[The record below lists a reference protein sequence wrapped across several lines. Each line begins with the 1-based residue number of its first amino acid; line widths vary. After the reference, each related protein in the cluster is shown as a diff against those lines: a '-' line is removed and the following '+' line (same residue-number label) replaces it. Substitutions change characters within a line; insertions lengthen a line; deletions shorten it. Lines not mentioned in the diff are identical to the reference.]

1 MNRKYRNYMPFRF
14 VFNILLI
21 LLEIVLVMALVIFVT
36 IQSRYSLIA
45 EVVTQLAVA
54 IVIIASHD
62 NPDYKVPWLFFVLIL
77 PVVGFMC
84 YFMFYSRKLSAGQ
97 RRRLRDWMNINNILA
112 DSPDASNLAEEN
124 AQAYSQATLL
134 KELSQTH
141 IYTDTTV
148 KFFSLGDKVFPY
160 LLDDLRNAEK
170 FVFVESFIIQE
181 GLFWNSVLR
190 ILRQKVAEGVEV
202 RVMYDDIG
210 CMRTLP
216 GNYFKTLNKMGIK
229 CVTFSR
235 LRAQANNKFNN
246 RNHRKII
253 IIDGRV
259 AYTGGFNLADEY
271 INERERFGHW
281 KDVGIRLDGNAVNE
295 LTKLFLADFG
305 SNTSRGED
313 IRRYYRQTA
322 LSSQCGYVVPFGDGP
337 KPLYDRQVAKLAIIN
352 LLGQAKRYVYMT
364 SPYLIVD
371 SELESAIEN
380 AALRGVDVR
389 LITPHIPDKKL
400 VFSMTR
406 SYYPKLVKAGVKI
419 FEYTPGFI
427 HSKMYLADGD
437 TAIVGTVNLDYR
449 SLVHHFE
456 NGVWMY
462 RVPAIADMERD
473 FFETQ
478 NKSTPVDERM
488 LREHLPGKFARA
500 LLKIIAPLL

>member
-1 MNRKYRNYMPFRF
+1 MKKYRKYMPFRF

-21 LLEIVLVMALVIFVT
+21 LLEIVSVMALVVLVT
-36 IQSRYSLIA
+36 IHSRYMLIA
-45 EVVTQLAVA
+45 EAVTQLAVA
-54 IVIIASHD
+54 IVIIAGRD
-62 NPDYKVPWLFFVLIL
+62 NPDYKVPWLFFVLII

-84 YFMFYSRKLSAGQ
+84 YFMFYSRKLSADQ
-97 RRRLRDWMNINNILA
+97 RRKLRAWIEQNDVLTDSADACRLVS
-112 DSPDASNLAEEN
+112 DSER
-124 AQAYSQATLL
+124 AYSQATLL
-134 KELSQTH
+134 KNLSQTH
-141 IYTDTTV
+141 IYTDTYV
-148 KFFSLGDKVFPY
+148 RYFSLGEHVFPA
-160 LLDDLRNAEK
+160 LLDDLNRAEQ

-181 GLFWNSVLR
+181 GKFWNSVLQ
-190 ILRQKVAEGVEV
+190 ILRQKVAQGVEV

-253 IIDGRV
+253 IIDGKI

-271 INERERFGHW
+271 INERVRFGHW
-281 KDVGIRLDGNAVNE
+281 KDVGIRLEGNAVNE
-295 LTKLFLADFG
+295 FTRLYLADFG
-305 SNTSRGED
+305 LNSSRGEN
-313 IRRYYRQTA
+313 IGSYYKQ
-322 LSSQCGYVVPFGDGP
+322 SPQVSPGGYVVPFGDGP
-337 KPLYDRQVAKLAIIN
+337 KPLYERQVAKVALIN
-352 LLGQAKRYVYMT
+352 LLGQAKHHVYMT

-371 SELESAIEN
+371 NELEQAIEN

-389 LITPHIPDKKL
+389 LITPHIPDKKA

-406 SYYPKLVKAGVKI
+406 SYYPRLVEAGVKI
-419 FEYTPGFI
+419 YEYTPGFI
-427 HSKMYLADGD
+427 HAKMYSADGD
-437 TAIVGTVNLDYR
+437 TAIVGTINLDYR

-473 FFETQ
+473 FCETQ
-478 NKSTPVDERM
+478 SKSMIVDARM
-488 LREHLPGKFARA
+488 MKEHLPGKFARA